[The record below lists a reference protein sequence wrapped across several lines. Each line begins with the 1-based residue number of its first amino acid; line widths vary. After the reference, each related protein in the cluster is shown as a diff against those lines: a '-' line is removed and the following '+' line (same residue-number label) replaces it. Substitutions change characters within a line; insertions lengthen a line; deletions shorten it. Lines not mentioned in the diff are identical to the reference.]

1 MGTMKI
7 EITDEGTVSAEDGYG
22 KPLDVVELDE
32 SAAQPRGLTCIK
44 WKTYVINGKPIK
56 VCVKYA

>member
-1 MGTMKI
+1 MGKMKI

-22 KPLDVVELDE
+22 KPLDVVELNE
-32 SAAQPRGLTCIK
+32 SEALPKSLTCVK
-44 WKTYVINGKPIK
+44 WKTYIINGKPIQ